1 MLGRRS
7 RFVSNTAALGTSTVL
22 TTVFTL
28 VQVKILAAYLPP
40 EQFGSFA
47 ALRGFSLLL
56 SSLATN
62 GFPLLLIRYLP
73 FHESRRQTSAALVL
87 SGVCLLAPLFLL
99 TVIVFGVESNR
110 TFFFHF
116 MSGGVAPAGLFL
128 WFYATTL
135 GVTLKLVLYGG
146 FNGLR
151 RLPVQV
157 VLELSSLAVQV
168 AWIYV
173 WRDQLSLTRLFMIL
187 AVTSLGACVAGLP
200 WYFARLS
207 LDTSPSRSA
216 EKLGFRAA
224 PGTAGDGERGDREA
238 AAGYRD
244 YWFGAV
250 GLSLVAVA
258 FTDVD
263 RYVLSQVMALEMLAQ
278 FHIGARILRLAN
290 RFLAVP
296 VLAFQ
301 PEVTRLDAEGRR
313 KSIEASTRVFLKFI
327 VAVATAAALALWALA
342 PGVVRLISS
351 AQYDA
356 AVPLLRILV
365 LSMPLTAMT
374 APLTSVMKALDQVR
388 RALYC
393 DLAWAVV
400 YIVLLVTLG
409 GSYGLVGAGIAQVS
423 ASFVQ
428 LVVAL
433 LWSRRVVRA
442 GFVVAAAGKTVVSGL
457 VAFAPLLAAGALLPW
472 SPVGTAAKLVLFAAA
487 LVLFRKMARITRV
500 FDVQERSALVSILD
514 RGRVGGVFRRFV

>member
-1 MLGRRS
+1 
-7 RFVSNTAALGTSTVL
+7 
-22 TTVFTL
+22 
-28 VQVKILAAYLPP
+28 
-40 EQFGSFA
+40 
-47 ALRGFSLLL
+47 
-56 SSLATN
+56 
-62 GFPLLLIRYLP
+62 
-73 FHESRRQTSAALVL
+73 
-87 SGVCLLAPLFLL
+87 
-99 TVIVFGVESNR
+99 
-110 TFFFHF
+110 
-116 MSGGVAPAGLFL
+116 
-128 WFYATTL
+128 
-135 GVTLKLVLYGG
+135 
-146 FNGLR
+146 
-151 RLPVQV
+151 
-157 VLELSSLAVQV
+157 
-168 AWIYV
+168 
-173 WRDQLSLTRLFMIL
+173 
-187 AVTSLGACVAGLP
+187 
-200 WYFARLS
+200 
-207 LDTSPSRSA
+207 
-216 EKLGFRAA
+216 
-224 PGTAGDGERGDREA
+224 
-238 AAGYRD
+238 
-244 YWFGAV
+244 
-250 GLSLVAVA
+250 
-258 FTDVD
+258 
-263 RYVLSQVMALEMLAQ
+263 MLAQ